1 MEDGDMLSLETGT
14 ADEVVEVLKNFIGRV
29 S

>member
-1 MEDGDMLSLETGT
+1 MEDRDILSLETGT
-14 ADEVVEVLKNFIGRV
+14 ADEVVEVLKKFIDRV

>member
-1 MEDGDMLSLETGT
+1 MEDRDMLSLEAGT
-14 ADEVVEVLKNFIGRV
+14 TDDVVEVLKKFIDRV

>member
-1 MEDGDMLSLETGT
+1 MEDRDMLSLETGT
-14 ADEVVEVLKNFIGRV
+14 ADDVVEVLKKFIDRV